1 MGLDCLITFISE
13 HKFYICHAFLI
24 VIVPDLQESV
34 YERMKKSGGATPF
47 NLFVI
52 SEMECMH
59 RLLAAVRETLLVS
72 ELCHSLSCSYRV
84 GICEGLAYSFIVE
97 LLAVHSSFFTDRRC
111 ESADDWC
118 TDQRSLC
125 NCHARKSQI
134 PSAYVHCRASLRIGT
149 NIRSFVLV
157 HTLPFSVRVLYV
169 QELHAFISLLC

>member
-72 ELCHSLSCSYRV
+72 ELCYSLSCSWDTGLEFVRLWHIPLSQYILAFSLIV
-84 GICEGLAYSFIVE
+84 GTSPQMIDVLTSVLCATAMREKVKYPVRTSIV
-97 LLAVHSSFFTDRRC
+97 VH
-111 ESADDWC
+111 
-118 TDQRSLC
+118 L
-125 NCHARKSQI
+125 
-134 PSAYVHCRASLRIGT
+134 
-149 NIRSFVLV
+149 
-157 HTLPFSVRVLYV
+157 
-169 QELHAFISLLC
+169 